1 MTMAGSSSEA
11 SAVAVAWL
19 REGRR
24 VARALLVEALGS
36 TPLDPGAAMYIAH
49 DGAIEGSVTGG
60 CVEAALADECAEVL
74 AGGEARMLEY
84 GISNDVAAGVGL
96 MCGGT
101 VRILVSEL
109 RDAGDPFAAALSAAG
124 EGRPSALAT
133 VLDGPQAG
141 QALAIVEDA
150 AVGTLGGP
158 ELLDRSVER
167 EARGALAQGISTL
180 RRFGADGRQTG
191 SDVRVWVE
199 SYAPPAR
206 LVILGAIDYSVAL
219 ARAARLLGFRT
230 TICDA
235 RGPFISSARFSEV
248 AKVVV
253 EWPHTYLAS
262 QRLTER
268 DAVLVFTHD
277 PKFDEPALREALA
290 GGAGYVGA
298 MGSRRTQRDR
308 RARLLELGVSEE
320 ALARLAAP
328 CGLDIG
334 ARRPEETAVS
344 ILGEI
349 IARRTGRRGDLLA
362 DTSGPIRGE
371 RPTPA
376 APAQP

>member
-1 MTMAGSSSEA
+1 VTGAGDPSEA
-11 SAVAVAWL
+11 SAIAVSWL
-19 REGRR
+19 RDGRR

-36 TPLDPGAAMYIAH
+36 TPLDPGAAMYIDA

-60 CVEAALADECAEVL
+60 CVEAALAEECAAVL
-74 AGGEARMLEY
+74 AGGEPRVREY
-84 GISNDVAAGVGL
+84 GISDDVAAGVGL

-109 RDAGDPFAAALSAAG
+109 RDARDPFIAALAAAGAG
-124 EGRPSALAT
+124 EPAALAT

-141 QALAIVEDA
+141 AALAIAGDA
-150 AVGTLGGP
+150 VVGALGGP

-167 EARGALAQGISTL
+167 EVRGALAQGISTL
-180 RRFGADGRQTG
+180 RRFGSDGRQTG
-191 SDVRVWVE
+191 GDVRVWIE
-199 SYAPPAR
+199 AYAPPAR

-235 RGPFISSARFSEV
+235 RGPFIASARFAEV
-248 AKVVV
+248 AEVVV
-253 EWPHTYLAS
+253 DWPDRYLAG
-262 QRLTER
+262 QELTER

-290 GGAGYVGA
+290 SGAGYVGA

-308 RARLLELGVSEE
+308 RERLLEAGVSE
-320 ALARLAAP
+320 ASLARLAAP

-371 RPTPA
+371 RA
-376 APAQP
+376 DLQAPVQR